1 MLQILLY
8 FILNFA
14 GFFVFLAIWNRI
26 PKPKPFDYT
35 TIPGLKLNVNTAEE
49 IPDLILKPGTKTDR
63 NFEGHFKE
71 IRKFPNLQSFLD
83 FLFLTYGPLNSFW
96 WSNRYVVTVSSEDLI
111 SELKKF
117 RANLVAISPF
127 AIGSYLQG
135 DPDYCTTIEY
145 DTLSHHHSS
154 KEPCPIIDKT
164 LNESVQDAKFMKCE
178 QQFRSSTNPPTIKD
192 SLRQVEN
199 LYKNPKNLRDLLS
212 RPIFCVFNEE
222 VWLDA
227 HPIPKYIPIIINAS
241 KMVENWNNDE
251 LFPKFYSIFY
261 WIPGF
266 HDLKIT

>member
-1 MLQILLY
+1 MRNYNLTVESI
-8 FILNFA
+8 A
-14 GFFVFLAIWNRI
+14 GFVVVAV
-26 PKPKPFDYT
+26 PKPFDYT

-96 WSNRYVVTVSSEDLI
+96 WSNRYVVTVSI
-111 SELKKF
+111 
-117 RANLVAISPF
+117 AISPF

-227 HPIPKYIPIIINAS
+227 HPIPKYVS
-241 KMVENWNNDE
+241 
-251 LFPKFYSIFY
+251 
-261 WIPGF
+261 
-266 HDLKIT
+266 LKKGL